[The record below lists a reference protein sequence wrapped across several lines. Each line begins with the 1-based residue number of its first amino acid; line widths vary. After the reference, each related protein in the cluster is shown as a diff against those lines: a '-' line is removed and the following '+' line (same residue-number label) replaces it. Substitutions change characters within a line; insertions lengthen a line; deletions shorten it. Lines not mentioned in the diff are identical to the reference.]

1 MARFC
6 NQYGKLI
13 IGTLMALSSIP
24 VYAEAVD
31 LNMLIKGGTISGLET
46 DVQVNCQGDLALNL
60 ETEAGLLFTTTECVP
75 LEDSEIEFANLNE
88 VSLGLQIDFTDSET
102 NENFNFPA
110 RIINGEGPVGEGS
123 TFNLVLGSF
132 KEPDPVE
139 PDPVDPVQ
147 DEEPIQDPDPQVVNF
162 GNVTVEENDCAWA
175 RENDRG
181 NGVFEPGDNCPNG
194 PKIVIYDGSKGKDTE
209 VPGCISFPDSLPSV
223 CRGFDTIIGHTI
235 YSQRLKMKDLG
246 QARELIGM
254 MQVTTINTM
263 IGNDVSA
270 LKNVIISISEN
281 PGAFNNV
288 SIGCKDVTA
297 SENSDVF
304 ITQSGSKISQ
314 ERPGKY
320 CELTPGKTYY
330 VNTRHDGG
338 DSINCGR
345 NGTCQHTVVDRM
357 VDAE

>member
-75 LEDSEIEFANLNE
+75 LEDGEIDFANLNE

-110 RIINGEGPVGEGS
+110 RITNGEGPVGEGS
-123 TFNLVLGSF
+123 TFNLVLGPF

-139 PDPVDPVQ
+139 PDPEDPPQ
-147 DEEPIQDPDPQVVNF
+147 DEEPIPDPGPQVVNF
-162 GNVTVEENDCAWA
+162 GEVTVEENDCAWA
-175 RENDRG
+175 RENDPG
-181 NGVFEPGDNCPNG
+181 NGVFEPEECPNG
-194 PKIVIYDGSKGKDTE
+194 PKIVIYDGSQGKDTDL
-209 VPGCISFPDSLPSV
+209 PGCIASPSLLPSQ
-223 CRGFDTIIGHTI
+223 CRGFDSIIGHTI
-235 YSQRLKMKDLG
+235 YSQRFTMRDLG
-246 QARELIGM
+246 KAKELIGM
-254 MQVTTINTM
+254 FQATSINLM
-263 IGNDVSA
+263 IGDSVSN
-270 LKNVIISISEN
+270 LKNLIISVSEN

-288 SIGCKDVTA
+288 STGCKDVTA

-304 ITQSGSKISQ
+304 ITQSGSKLSQ

-330 VNTRHDGG
+330 VNTRHEGG
-338 DSINCGR
+338 DSKNCGKS
-345 NGTCQHTVVDRM
+345 GTCQHTVVDRT
-357 VDAE
+357 VDPE